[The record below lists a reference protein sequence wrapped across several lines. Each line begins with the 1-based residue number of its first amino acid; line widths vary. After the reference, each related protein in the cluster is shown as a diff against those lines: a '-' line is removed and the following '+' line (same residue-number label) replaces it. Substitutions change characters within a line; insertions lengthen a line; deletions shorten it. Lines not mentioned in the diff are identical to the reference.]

1 MVARGASD
9 DDDAEV
15 TAGDEDQERGQEQDG
30 ESVESRVTSALEEF
44 AEAGYPSEEGDV
56 KDPVSRTKALNGAVD
71 DINSLMD
78 SEMEVLG
85 QAFDLL
91 EKLGVKGLERPPPA
105 AKTAAEDDA
114 DTTTN
119 AEEADEEEKEKEKE
133 DK

>member
-1 MVARGASD
+1 MARGAS

-15 TAGDEDQERGQEQDG
+15 TAGDDQEHGQEQDG

-105 AKTAAEDDA
+105 AKTAEEDDT

-119 AEEADEEEKEKEKE
+119 AEEADEEEEKEKE

>member
-1 MVARGASD
+1 MVARASD
-9 DDDAEV
+9 DADVTGDDSV
-15 TAGDEDQERGQEQDG
+15 VQEEQDG

-44 AEAGYPSEEGDV
+44 AQAGYPSEEGDV

-91 EKLGVKGLERPPPA
+91 EKLGVKGLERPP
-105 AKTAAEDDA
+105 KREEENTEDDEKK
-114 DTTTN
+114 
-119 AEEADEEEKEKEKE
+119 EEA
-133 DK
+133 